1 MTLANPRNPLE
12 DDFER
17 VYFEVTEPGP
27 DARGLVSIRP
37 LGRPFAISGLYPLSA
52 LRFEEG

>member
-37 LGRPFAISGLYPLSA
+37 LGRPFATSGLYPLSA